1 MEQPG
6 YDALAELYDETFPE
20 AYTTPLERHVVA
32 AFADLVLGDGHDGV
46 VLDVGC
52 GAGHVAAD
60 LSRRG
65 LDVVGID
72 PSIEML
78 RIARSHYPELG
89 FVHGDAHLGSTELDE
104 VDVRA
109 VLARFSLIHVPP
121 EEVAAVL
128 RNWSARMKVGA
139 FVAVAGQSTDVAG
152 AIEEFDH
159 VVAPAWRWHPD
170 RLRDVLA
177 EAGFDEVWR
186 TVNRA
191 DATQRFPAVHIVAR
205 RR

>member
-1 MEQPG
+1 MRQPG

-32 AFADLVLGDGHDGV
+32 AFADLVLGDGLDGV

-60 LSRRG
+60 LAGRG

-78 RIARSHYPELG
+78 RLARRHHPELR
-89 FVHGDAHLGSTELDE
+89 FVHGDAHLGRTNLDGS
-104 VDVRA
+104 DVRA

-121 EEVAAVL
+121 AEVAHVL
-128 RNWSARMKVGA
+128 ASWAARLPPGG
-139 FVAVAGQSTDVAG
+139 FVAVAGQSTDAAG
-152 AIEEFDH
+152 EAEEFDH
-159 VVAPAWRWHPD
+159 RVAPAWRWHPD
-170 RLRDVLA
+170 RLGDELA

-186 TVNRA
+186 TVNRP
-191 DATQRFPAVHIVAR
+191 DAVQRFPAVHIVAR